1 MKVSGY
7 IVQNLTQNQLNYKKI
22 NSRDIPGVYNY
33 MYSCIILQAFPFS
46 SLQTLTDKRLSS
58 YHMHKGIH

>member
-1 MKVSGY
+1 MKVCGY

-33 MYSCIILQAFPFS
+33 IKYMTLSPIRTSFS
-46 SLQTLTDKRLSS
+46 ESGTVCGT
-58 YHMHKGIH
+58 YH